1 MERHTMDKSLSLYV
15 HIPFC
20 RSKCVYCDFNSYA
33 GQEALI
39 PAYVEA
45 LLREA
50 EAWSGLCAG
59 MTVET
64 LFFGGGTPSLTPP
77 AEMKRLMEGLRQRF
91 TIAAEAEVSL
101 EANPESVDFD
111 YLRGLRDFGVNRLSL
126 GVQSFDDEEL
136 RFLGRIHSA
145 SEAEAAYGAARQARF
160 ENVGLDL
167 IFGLPQQQLESWQQS
182 LEKAIRLGPNHLSL
196 YALTVEEN
204 TPLGRAVAAN
214 RAWEPDEDTQAEMYE
229 ESEERLEA
237 VGYDHYE
244 TSNWAWPG
252 HRCRHNLTYWEAR
265 PYLGLGAGAHSYLSG
280 CRSANTPLP
289 RDYIELVQASGSA
302 EEGADGLDL
311 SKMLQ
316 VTSLERQSE
325 QTEMSDMMILG
336 LRLTE
341 GVSRERFRERF
352 GVGLEERYSQ
362 EISDLT
368 RLGLLEID
376 SKSLRVTKRARLLAN
391 EALLRFLPESGE
403 QEEPDGQG

>member
-1 MERHTMDKSLSLYV
+1 MDKSLSLYV

-50 EAWSGLCAG
+50 EAWSRLCAG
-59 MTVET
+59 TTVET
-64 LFFGGGTPSLTPP
+64 LFFGGGTPSLVPP

-91 TIAAEAEVSL
+91 AIAAEAEVSL

-111 YLRGLRDFGVNRLSL
+111 YLLGLRDLGVNRLSL

-136 RFLGRIHSA
+136 RFLGRIHTA
-145 SEAEAAYGAARQARF
+145 AEAEAAYGTAQQAGF
-160 ENVGLDL
+160 ENVSLDL
-167 IFGLPQQQLESWQQS
+167 IFGLPQQQIESWQQS
-182 LEKAIRLGPNHLSL
+182 LEKAIRLEPDHLSL

-214 RAWEPDEDTQAEMYE
+214 RTWEPDEDTQAEMYE
-229 ESEERLEA
+229 ESEEHLEA
-237 VGYDHYE
+237 AGYDHYE
-244 TSNWAWPG
+244 TSNWAWSG
-252 HRCRHNLTYWEAR
+252 HRCRHNLTYWETR

-280 CRSANTPLP
+280 SRFANTLLP
-289 RDYIELVQASGSA
+289 QDYIELVQASGPA
-302 EEGADGLDL
+302 EEGADGLNL
-311 SKMLQ
+311 SKMPQ
-316 VTSLERQSE
+316 VTSLEHQNQ

-341 GVSRERFRERF
+341 GVSREIFRERF

-391 EALLRFLPESGE
+391 EALLRFLPESAE
-403 QEEPDGQG
+403 QEGPDEQE

>member
-1 MERHTMDKSLSLYV
+1 MDKSLSLYV

-59 MTVET
+59 ATVET
-64 LFFGGGTPSLTPP
+64 LFFGGGTPSLVPP

-91 TIAAEAEVSL
+91 AIAAEAEVSL

-111 YLRGLRDFGVNRLSL
+111 HLRGLRDLGVNRLSL

-145 SEAEAAYGAARQARF
+145 AEAEAAYGAARQAGF

-182 LEKAIRLGPNHLSL
+182 LEKAIRLEPEHLSL

-214 RAWEPDEDTQAEMYE
+214 RAWEPDEDAQAEMYE

-237 VGYDHYE
+237 AGYDHYE

-252 HRCRHNLTYWEAR
+252 HRCRHNLTYWETR

-280 CRSANTPLP
+280 CRFANTPLP
-289 RDYIELVQASGSA
+289 QDYIELVQASGP
-302 EEGADGLDL
+302 GKRGLTA
-311 SKMLQ
+311 S
-316 VTSLERQSE
+316 TCR
-325 QTEMSDMMILG
+325 
-336 LRLTE
+336 RCP
-341 GVSRERFRERF
+341 R
-352 GVGLEERYSQ
+352 
-362 EISDLT
+362 
-368 RLGLLEID
+368 
-376 SKSLRVTKRARLLAN
+376 
-391 EALLRFLPESGE
+391 
-403 QEEPDGQG
+403 

>member
-1 MERHTMDKSLSLYV
+1 MEKSLSLYV

-59 MTVET
+59 TTVET
-64 LFFGGGTPSLTPP
+64 LFFGGGTPSLVPP

-91 TIAAEAEVSL
+91 AIAAEAEVSL
-101 EANPESVDFD
+101 EANPESVSFD
-111 YLRGLRDFGVNRLSL
+111 HLRGLRDLGVNRLSL

-145 SEAEAAYGAARQARF
+145 AEAEAAYGAARQAGF

-167 IFGLPQQQLESWQQS
+167 IFGLPQQQLESWQRS
-182 LEKAIRLGPNHLSL
+182 LEKAIRLEPEHLSL

-252 HRCRHNLTYWEAR
+252 HRCRHNLTYWETR
-265 PYLGLGAGAHSYLSG
+265 PYLGLGAGAHSYLRG
-280 CRSANTPLP
+280 CRFANTLLP
-289 RDYIELVQASGSA
+289 QDYIELVQASGPA
-302 EEGADGLDL
+302 EEGADGLNL
-311 SKMLQ
+311 SKMPQ
-316 VTSLERQSE
+316 VTSLERLSE

-368 RLGLLEID
+368 RLGLLEMD

-391 EALLRFLPESGE
+391 EALLRFLPESAE
-403 QEEPDGQG
+403 QEEPAT

>member
-1 MERHTMDKSLSLYV
+1 MDKSLSLYV

-50 EAWSGLCAG
+50 EAWSGFYAG
-59 MTVET
+59 TTVET

-91 TIAAEAEVSL
+91 AIAAEAEVSL
-101 EANPESVDFD
+101 EANPESVHFD
-111 YLRGLRDFGVNRLSL
+111 YLRGLRDLGVNRLSL

-136 RFLGRIHSA
+136 RLLGRIHSA
-145 SEAEAAYGAARQARF
+145 AEAEAAYGAARQAGF

-167 IFGLPQQQLESWQQS
+167 IFGLPQQELESWQQS
-182 LEKAIRLGPNHLSL
+182 LEKAIRLGPDHLSL

-214 RAWEPDEDTQAEMYE
+214 RAWEPDEDAQAEMYE
-229 ESEERLEA
+229 ESEDRLEA

-252 HRCRHNLTYWEAR
+252 HRCRHNLTYWETR

-280 CRSANTPLP
+280 CRFATTPLP
-289 RDYIELVQASGSA
+289 QDYIELIQASGPA
-302 EEGADGLDL
+302 EERDGGLNL
-311 SKMLQ
+311 SKMPQ
-316 VTSLERQSE
+316 VTSLERLSE
-325 QTEMSDMMILG
+325 QTEMSDTMILG
-336 LRLTE
+336 LRLTD

-368 RLGLLEID
+368 RLGLLEMD
-376 SKSLRVTKRARLLAN
+376 SKSVRVTKRARLLAN
-391 EALLRFLPESGE
+391 EALLRFLPESAE
-403 QEEPDGQG
+403 QEEPDGQE

>member
-1 MERHTMDKSLSLYV
+1 
-15 HIPFC
+15 
-20 RSKCVYCDFNSYA
+20 
-33 GQEALI
+33 
-39 PAYVEA
+39 
-45 LLREA
+45 
-50 EAWSGLCAG
+50 
-59 MTVET
+59 
-64 LFFGGGTPSLTPP
+64 
-77 AEMKRLMEGLRQRF
+77 MEGLRQRF
-91 TIAAEAEVSL
+91 AIAAEAEVSL

-111 YLRGLRDFGVNRLSL
+111 YLRGLRDLGVNRLSL

-145 SEAEAAYGAARQARF
+145 AEAEAAYGAARQAGF

-167 IFGLPQQQLESWQQS
+167 IFGLPQQQLESWQRS
-182 LEKAIRLGPNHLSL
+182 LEKAIRLEPDHLSL

-214 RAWEPDEDTQAEMYE
+214 RAWEPDEDAQAEMYE

-252 HRCRHNLTYWEAR
+252 HRCRHNLTYWETR

-280 CRSANTPLP
+280 CRFANTPLP
-289 RDYIELVQASGSA
+289 QDYIELVQASGPA
-302 EEGADGLDL
+302 EEGTDGLDL
-311 SKMLQ
+311 SKMPQ
-316 VTSLERQSE
+316 VTSLERQNQ

-352 GVGLEERYSQ
+352 GVGLERAIFPGDIGPDAAGVAGDRQQERAGHQASPSPCQ
-362 EISDLT
+362 
-368 RLGLLEID
+368 
-376 SKSLRVTKRARLLAN
+376 
-391 EALLRFLPESGE
+391 
-403 QEEPDGQG
+403 